1 MLKFPMALTKQDLT
15 AIDKL
20 LTGRLNE
27 TQKSFSQLL
36 DIRLKDQDKR
46 FDEKLLGQDSRFDKK
61 LSDQDKRFD
70 EKLLGQ
76 DSRFDKK
83 LSDQDKRFD
92 EKLISLRKQIHGD
105 IATTLSIGLAAV
117 DKRIDKLEKQ
127 IQN

>member
-1 MLKFPMALTKQDLT
+1 MALTKQDLT

-70 EKLLGQ
+70 EKL
-76 DSRFDKK
+76 
-83 LSDQDKRFD
+83 
-92 EKLISLRKQIHGD
+92 ISLRKQIHGD